1 MVGLNLM
8 LIIKK
13 MSSKNLSKEQS
24 EKLDRVMKK
33 NGWGYKEVRT
43 PRYDETESSLSK
55 TFLMIG
61 GIALFFFI
69 CYLIIS
75 LGN

>member
-1 MVGLNLM
+1 MTS
-8 LIIKK
+8 KK
-13 MSSKNLSKEQS
+13 LSKELK
-24 EKLDRVMKK
+24 EKIKREKPNIGKYPLPK
-33 NGWGYKEVRT
+33 T

-75 LGN
+75 ADS